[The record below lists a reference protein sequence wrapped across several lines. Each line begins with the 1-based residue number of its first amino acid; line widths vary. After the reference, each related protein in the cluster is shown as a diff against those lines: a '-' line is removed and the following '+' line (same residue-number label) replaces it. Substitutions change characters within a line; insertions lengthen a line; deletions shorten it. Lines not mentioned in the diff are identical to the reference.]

1 MEDLKRRLKALA
13 ERIDALSLRERA
25 LVFVAL
31 LVVIYVF
38 AVNLVFAP
46 LNAEKE
52 RLEKA
57 LKDRRGEIQALE
69 AQMQAILVGQTAEAD
84 PAKRARLSALQG
96 QLAAL
101 EEALAGATSGL
112 VAPKEMAQLV
122 EKMLLKNRGLMLVRL
137 ENLPAAPLLE
147 GAVQPGAAPPAPGQR
162 GLPAGQAGQAGLYK
176 HGLRLELRGQYM
188 DILNYLQELEAL
200 PWKVF
205 WGQVTLE
212 TESYPVSRLNLLI
225 YTLSTREGV
234 IGL

>member
-1 MEDLKRRLKALA
+1 MREDLRRRFQALA

-31 LVVIYVF
+31 LVVIYVL

-46 LNAEKE
+46 LNAEKD

-57 LKDRRGEIQALE
+57 LNDKRAHVQALE
-69 AQMQAILVGQTAEAD
+69 AQVQAILIGQTAEAD
-84 PAKRARLSALQG
+84 PAKRARLNALQAR
-96 QLAAL
+96 LAAL
-101 EEALAGATSGL
+101 DQALAGATSGL
-112 VAPKEMAQLV
+112 VAPKEMARLV
-122 EKMLLKNRGLMLVRL
+122 EKMLLKNRGLTLVKL

-147 GAVQPGAAPPAPGQR
+147 GAAQSGAGLSAVAVQR
-162 GLPAGQAGQAGLYK
+162 NLPAGQAGLYK

-205 WGQVTLE
+205 WGQVTLQTE
-212 TESYPVSRLNLLI
+212 TYPVSRVNLLI